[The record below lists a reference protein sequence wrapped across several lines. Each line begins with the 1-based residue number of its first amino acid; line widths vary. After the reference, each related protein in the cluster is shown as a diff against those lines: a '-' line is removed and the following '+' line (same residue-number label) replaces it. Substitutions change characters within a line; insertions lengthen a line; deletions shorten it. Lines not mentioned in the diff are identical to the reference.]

1 MHSTYQWAELLETAL
16 FPTNNRLCFLRSR
29 TSCSLSGW
37 QQQTFDMNNMVRH
50 GSDVFSHLLM
60 VKKWWFYHSCGVND
74 RFSRRNMQI
83 LFANKVV
90 NAGVIEIPFLWGLIT
105 VNIYYGN
112 FEGISLT
119 IVHCF
124 TNNFRLPKRWR
135 NPEPWRWTWC
145 IFPLQNAV
153 YIYSISILQPASV
166 AENSSILRYLKSYT
180 PEI

>member
-1 MHSTYQWAELLETAL
+1 MAL
-16 FPTNNRLCFLRSR
+16 FPPQQSPLLLEIPDFLFAVWMAATNL
-29 TSCSLSGW
+29 W
-37 QQQTFDMNNMVRH
+37 HEQH
-50 GSDVFSHLLM
+50 GSTWFDVHFSHLLM
-60 VKKWWFYHSCGVND
+60 VKNDGFTILVGLMTDFLEGICRFCLQIKLSMLGLLKYHFCG
-74 RFSRRNMQI
+74 
-83 LFANKVV
+83 
-90 NAGVIEIPFLWGLIT
+90 GLIT
-105 VNIYYGN
+105 VNIYLGN

-153 YIYSISILQPASV
+153 YIYSVSILQPASV